1 MSWDQPDAI
10 ASNYNLQS
18 RLATT
23 MLNDW
28 RLMKK
33 STLILAASER
43 VHDELI
49 FTSRNAALLST
60 PYWAM
65 VGQSARHRS
74 NAQGFRPATFLA
86 LSERSDGDYGFAR
99 RRQVAVM
106 VGRGAAARGNH
117 KNYTR
122 NLS

>member
-1 MSWDQPDAI
+1 
-10 ASNYNLQS
+10 
-18 RLATT
+18 

-28 RLMKK
+28 RLVKN

-49 FTSRNAALLST
+49 FTSRNAFIYPLL
-60 PYWAM
+60 AM
-65 VGQSARHRS
+65 VGQSARQRS

-99 RRQVAVM
+99 RRQVDLT
-106 VGRGAAARGNH
+106 GRTQRRRARI
-117 KNYTR
+117 
-122 NLS
+122 S

>member
-1 MSWDQPDAI
+1 
-10 ASNYNLQS
+10 
-18 RLATT
+18 